1 MWYDSETDHWMIID
15 TGSMTY
21 PLDPHHNVLSGARL
35 MIWMA
40 ALLAW
45 AKPMYLGSKFYP
57 IKPIKPMAC
66 DLQIHPLFSLF
77 L

>member
-1 MWYDSETDHWMIID
+1 MIID

-21 PLDPHHNVLSGARL
+21 PLDPHHLMCGLAGARL
-35 MIWMA
+35 IWMA

-45 AKPMYLGSKFYP
+45 AKPMYLGSNFYPIKP

-66 DLQIHPLFSLF
+66 DLQIHPLFRLF